1 MKRRLSNIYTVHVS
15 FKLLKTLILTRS
27 ILKIIEIDEICPF
40 VDNYQNIFRINIF
53 KNIILL
59 RKTYFC

>member
-1 MKRRLSNIYTVHVS
+1 MKRRLSDIYTVHVS

-40 VDNYQNIFRINIF
+40 VDNYQNIFQINIF
-53 KNIILL
+53 RNIILL